1 MKENVKIFA
10 TPEAHELLLKPDGGL
25 EIQDAVQDAIEL
37 ATGAS
42 NPTVDHFIAD
52 SPLSIAALWAE
63 DPNESSYVLIYKHD
77 GFPHYYGLDK
87 NYFLEQIARSTPI
100 SLS

>member
-1 MKENVKIFA
+1 MQQNVKIFA

-25 EIQDAVQDAIEL
+25 EIQKAVRAAVKL

-42 NPTVDHFIAD
+42 KPTADHFIAD
-52 SPLSIAALWAE
+52 SPLSIAARWAE
-63 DPNESSYVLIYKHD
+63 HPNEFSYVLLYKHD
-77 GFPHYYGLDK
+77 GFPHYYGLNK
-87 NYFLEQIARSTPI
+87 NYFFEQIARSTPI